1 MFPIRDDQPRTTIP
15 YVNYSII
22 LVNVGVFAYEF
33 YLRIQD
39 PKALYSLYYQFGT
52 IPHNFQLAFSGD
64 SQLTVPGV
72 FFTILS
78 SMFMHVSV
86 LHLVGNM
93 WVLWIFG
100 DNIEDHLGHAVYP
113 LVYLLCGLLGSLA
126 HIYANP
132 DSEIPSMGASG
143 AIAGVMGAY
152 LIKFP
157 HSRILTLL
165 PLFVFWTTIEIPAV
179 IILVY
184 WFVLQFFSG
193 VGSIVGSQASQ
204 GGVAFFAHVGG
215 FVAGMILIGVMGT
228 RERYGRRRDLNW

>member
-22 LVNVGVFAYEF
+22 LVNVGVFAFEF

-52 IPHNFQLAFSGD
+52 IPHNFQLAFSGK

-100 DNIEDHLGHAVYP
+100 DNIEDHLGQRGLPVSLSALRIARLLGPHLRQSRLRDSKYGREWGHRGSHGCVLAALSASSGAASGYV
-113 LVYLLCGLLGSLA
+113 LVAGEFRVAAGVGSAGLLDRAAVAES
-126 HIYANP
+126 
-132 DSEIPSMGASG
+132 DSDGRAPQTDA
-143 AIAGVMGAY
+143 AAY
-152 LIKFP
+152 GR
-157 HSRILTLL
+157 SRILGT
-165 PLFVFWTTIEIPAV
+165 FGR
-179 IILVY
+179 
-184 WFVLQFFSG
+184 FF
-193 VGSIVGSQASQ
+193 
-204 GGVAFFAHVGG
+204 
-215 FVAGMILIGVMGT
+215 
-228 RERYGRRRDLNW
+228 ERDDFD